1 MSQTYLNVPQLND
14 RDFFPDAK
22 LAYGLRVEQVK
33 VAMTSFYS
41 LLNLLNTTLVGKGYD
56 RLEEF
61 LLTNA
66 FAGFISEAL
75 VKSLSEASD
84 TLTRNRKTGGHPDLI
99 PRGKYPSDSVLMG
112 KGIEVK
118 ASLQKGGW
126 QGHNPEKGWLTVFQ
140 YSLDIET
147 DPKENRKPTEFV
159 QVLAAKL
166 NLDDWSFSGRKG
178 KSRRT
183 ITASINRQG
192 MGKLRS
198 NPIYRK
204 GADSQRR
211 LV

>member
-1 MSQTYLNVPQLND
+1 MSQRFLSVPQLE
-14 RDFFPDAK
+14 RQDFLPNAK
-22 LAYGLRVEQVK
+22 LVYGLQVEQVR
-33 VAMTSFYS
+33 VAMGRFYS
-41 LLNLLNTTLVGKGYD
+41 LLNLVNTTLVGKGYD

-84 TLTRNRKTGGHPDLI
+84 TLVRNRKTGGHPDLI
-99 PRGKYPSDSVLMG
+99 PRGKYKGDSVLTG
-112 KGIEVK
+112 EGIEIK

-126 QGHNPEKGWLTVFQ
+126 QGHNPERGWLMIFQ
-140 YSLDIET
+140 YSIDIET
-147 DPKENRKPTEFV
+147 EPKENRSPTEFV
-159 QVLAAKL
+159 QVLAAEL
-166 NLDDWSFSGRKG
+166 VDDDWSFSGRKG

-192 MGKLRS
+192 MKKLRS

-204 GADSQRR
+204 GAGTQSR

>member
-1 MSQTYLNVPQLND
+1 M
-14 RDFFPDAK
+14 A
-22 LAYGLRVEQVK
+22 
-33 VAMTSFYS
+33 SFYS
-41 LLNLLNTTLVGKGYD
+41 LLNLVNVTLVSKGHD

-84 TLTRNRKTGGHPDLI
+84 TLVRNKKTGGHPDLI
-99 PRGKYPSDSVLMG
+99 PKGKYRADSVLMG
-112 KGIEVK
+112 EGIEVK

-126 QGHNPEKGWLTVFQ
+126 QGHNPEKGWLMVFQ
-140 YSLDIET
+140 YSIDIET
-147 DPKENRKPTEFV
+147 EPKENRNPTEFV
-159 QVLAAKL
+159 QVLAAEL
-166 NLDDWSFSGRKG
+166 SDDDWSFSGRKG

-192 MGKLRS
+192 MEKLRK

-204 GADSQRR
+204 GAGDQRKF
-211 LV
+211 V

>member
-1 MSQTYLNVPQLND
+1 VPQLD
-14 RDFFPDAK
+14 DEDFFPDAN
-22 LAYGLRVEQVK
+22 LAYDLQVK
-33 VAMTSFYS
+33 QIRAAMANVYS
-41 LLNLLNTTLVGKGYD
+41 TLNLVNTTLVSKSQD

-84 TLTRNRKTGGHPDLI
+84 TLVRNKKTGGHPDLI
-99 PRGKYPSDSVLMG
+99 PRGKYKDDSALMG
-112 KGIEVK
+112 EGIEVK

-126 QGHNPEKGWLTVFQ
+126 QGHNPEKGWLMVFQ

-147 DPKENRKPTEFV
+147 EPKENRNPTEFI
-159 QVLAAKL
+159 QVLAAEL
-166 NLDDWSFSGRKG
+166 LDDDWSFSGRKG

-198 NPIYRK
+198 NPIYIK
-204 GADSQRR
+204 GAGSQRR